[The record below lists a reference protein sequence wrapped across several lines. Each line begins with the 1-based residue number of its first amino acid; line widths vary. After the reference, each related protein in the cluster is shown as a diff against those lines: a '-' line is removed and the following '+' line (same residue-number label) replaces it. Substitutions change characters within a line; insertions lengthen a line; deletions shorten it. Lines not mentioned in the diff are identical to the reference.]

1 MRYCSHFS
9 QQSSSDITNNLNL
22 FKRFRL
28 HIRAIYILIPI
39 LLGGLEQAF
48 AAPADAVR
56 HYDKA
61 KEQQR
66 FAQLLERYGENKE
79 LPEGY
84 ELQALLALSH
94 YPELAHVRIRFIVD
108 DVDIPLSSRPHW
120 ASLLNSAQNRTYL
133 VVIDSDRDGG
143 RDALLLKNQPFNAQI
158 GIIGHEL
165 AHTVYYLDRSLFGII
180 GDALCQL
187 SDCRVE
193 FERATDR
200 RLISYGLG
208 WQRFDHAL
216 FVRSQFLGSEAD
228 AMAVEGGGGAYMSPA
243 ELLQEMGEFE
253 TYADQAAELRH
264 GRGTVRPQ

>member
-1 MRYCSHFS
+1 MRYSSHFS
-9 QQSSSDITNNLNL
+9 RFPVSGITEILSL
-22 FKRFRL
+22 IRRFL
-28 HIRAIYILIPI
+28 PIIRVLSTLIPV
-39 LLGGLEQAF
+39 LLGGIQQAF

-56 HYDKA
+56 RYDKA
-61 KEQQR
+61 TEEQR
-66 FAQLLERYGENKE
+66 FAQLRQHYGENKE

-94 YPELAHVRIRFIVD
+94 FPELADVRIRFVVD

-120 ASLLNSAQNRTYL
+120 ASMLNSAKNRTYL

-143 RDALLLKNQPFNAQI
+143 RNALLLKNQPFNAQI

-165 AHTVYYLDRSLFGII
+165 AHTVYYLDRSLFGIV

-200 RLISYGLG
+200 RLITYGLG

-216 FVRSQFLGSEAD
+216 FVRTRLLGSEAE

-253 TYADQAAELRH
+253 TYAD
-264 GRGTVRPQ
+264 